1 MSLIGDR
8 SVSDSDQQAAP
19 SPTRQ
24 NRAQAK
30 EENREGFRLCD
41 PGPTRGFSLLKGRFS
56 SPLSLAR
63 GKGLNFLLSAE
74 NLKLN

>member
-8 SVSDSDQQAAP
+8 SVSESDQQAAP

-41 PGPTRGFSLLKGRFS
+41 PGPT
-56 SPLSLAR
+56 
-63 GKGLNFLLSAE
+63 
-74 NLKLN
+74 